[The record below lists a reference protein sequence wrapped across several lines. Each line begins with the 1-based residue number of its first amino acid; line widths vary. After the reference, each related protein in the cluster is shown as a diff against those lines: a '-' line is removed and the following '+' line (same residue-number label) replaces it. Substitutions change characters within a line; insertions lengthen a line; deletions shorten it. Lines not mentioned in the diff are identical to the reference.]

1 MEIGNLKTAGPL
13 PAALANPAAIEK
25 VARKR
30 VSAPAPALRARLIPP
45 LHVQLGRKH
54 LDSIRDEI
62 ASAEDVLLNVY
73 EDIEMFDARASALDD
88 IAFLLMRMRD
98 RLDDVV
104 SGRDRRADIR
114 AGMDALAEGLERAAE
129 TAKRRNIPLLKPV
142 HRVASPPE
150 SAAPADMA
158 DIVFVVSRSASM
170 KSDAEAMLR
179 GMNAFSSDLANR
191 GVSAMFGAQPFERSS
206 QPAGPLRSS
215 IFEIS
220 DDLRSIFFNGETAN
234 ALAAVRQ
241 ALEDQSF
248 RENSLKAIVVV
259 TDRDAD
265 DDYASAGEE
274 ALDSVRTAGAT
285 VFAIA
290 GKDFFS
296 NRPFSALNRLVEGS
310 GGEYLSINKA
320 SFADNF
326 AALAER
332 IAEALL
338 SRGAHVTETSERIV
352 HIGPAP
358 ADSFLVQF
366 PDYRPDALGLR
377 SLPLE
382 TEEDFAAALEKI
394 SDAIAA
400 VAQDKTEKNSLL
412 ERLRKILKFF
422 DGIRAFRLDFRA

>member
-30 VSAPAPALRARLIPP
+30 VSAPAPAIRARLIPP

-73 EDIEMFDARASALDD
+73 EDIEMFDARGSALDD
-88 IAFLLMRMRD
+88 IAFLLVRMRD
-98 RLDDVV
+98 RLDSVV
-104 SGRDRRADIR
+104 SGNDRRADIR
-114 AGMDALAEGLERAAE
+114 EGMGALAEELERAAD

-142 HRVASPPE
+142 VQVASPPE
-150 SAAPADMA
+150 SAPTVSA
-158 DIVFVVSRSASM
+158 DIVFVVSRSSSM
-170 KSDAEAMLR
+170 KSDAEALLR
-179 GMNAFSSDLANR
+179 GLNAFCSDLANR
-191 GVSAMFGAQPFERSS
+191 GVDAMLGAQPFERSS

-215 IFEIS
+215 IYEIS
-220 DDLRSIFFNGETAN
+220 DDLRSIFFNGETSN

-241 ALEDQSF
+241 SLEDQSF

-259 TDRDAD
+259 SDRDAD
-265 DDYASAGEE
+265 DDYGSAGEE
-274 ALDSVRTAGAT
+274 ALEAVREAGAV

-296 NRPFSALNRLVEGS
+296 NRPFPALNRLVSGS

-326 AALAER
+326 AELAER
-332 IAEALL
+332 IAEALM
-338 SRGAHVTETSERIV
+338 SRGAHVTETRERVV
-352 HIGPAP
+352 HIGPGP
-358 ADSFLVQF
+358 ADSVLVQF

-377 SLPLE
+377 NLPLE
-382 TEEDFAAALEKI
+382 TEDDFAFALEKI
-394 SDAIAA
+394 SDAISV
-400 VAQDKTEKNSLL
+400 VAEDKTEKNALL
-412 ERLRKILKFF
+412 ERLRRILRFF

>member
-30 VSAPAPALRARLIPP
+30 VSAPAPAIRARLIPP

-88 IAFLLMRMRD
+88 IAFLLMRMKD

-114 AGMDALAEGLERAAE
+114 AGMNALAEGLERAAE
-129 TAKRRNIPLLKPV
+129 SAKRRNIPLLKPV
-142 HRVASPPE
+142 SRVASPPE
-150 SAAPADMA
+150 SAPAVLA
-158 DIVFVVSRSASM
+158 DIVFVVSRSTSM
-170 KSDAEAMLR
+170 KTDAEAMLR

-191 GVSAMFGAQPFERSS
+191 GISAMFGAQPFERSS

-215 IFEIS
+215 IFDIS

-241 ALEDQSF
+241 TLEDQSF

-259 TDRDAD
+259 SDRDAD

-274 ALDSVRTAGAT
+274 ALEAVSNAGAV

-377 SLPLE
+377 NLPLE

-400 VAQDKTEKNSLL
+400 LAEDKTEKGALL
-412 ERLRKILKFF
+412 ERLRRILQFF

>member
-30 VSAPAPALRARLIPP
+30 VSAPAPAIRARFIPP
-45 LHVQLGRKH
+45 LHVQLGRDH
-54 LDSIRDEI
+54 LDSIREEI
-62 ASAEDVLLNVY
+62 ESAEDVLLNVY
-73 EDIEMFDARASALDD
+73 EDIELFDARGSALDD
-88 IAFLLMRMRD
+88 IAFLLVRMKD
-98 RLDDVV
+98 RLDEVV

-114 AGMDALAEGLERAAE
+114 AGMDALADGLEHAAE
-129 TAKRRNIPLLKPV
+129 SAKRRNIPLLKPV
-142 HRVASPPE
+142 SRVASPPE
-150 SAAPADMA
+150 SAPAVLA
-158 DIVFVVSRSASM
+158 DIIFVVSRSASM

-191 GVSAMFGAQPFERSS
+191 GISAMFGAQPFERSS

-215 IFEIS
+215 IFDIS
-220 DDLRSIFFNGETAN
+220 DDLRSMFFNGETAN

-241 ALEDQSF
+241 TLEDQSF

-259 TDRDAD
+259 SDRDAD

-274 ALDSVRTAGAT
+274 ALEAVSNADAV

-296 NRPFSALNRLVEGS
+296 NRPFSALNRLVESS

-377 SLPLE
+377 NLPLE

-400 VAQDKTEKNSLL
+400 LAEDKTEKGALL
-412 ERLRKILKFF
+412 ERLRRILQFF